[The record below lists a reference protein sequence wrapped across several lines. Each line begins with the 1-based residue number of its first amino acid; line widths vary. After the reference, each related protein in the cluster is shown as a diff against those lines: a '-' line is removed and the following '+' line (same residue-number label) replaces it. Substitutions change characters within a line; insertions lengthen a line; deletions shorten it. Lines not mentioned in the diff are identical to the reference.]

1 MNISSPFSSL
11 KHRNFRLY
19 FLGMCASTLGIWIQ
33 NTALP
38 WLAYSLTGSPWL
50 LGLVSALQF
59 TPALLFSL
67 FAGALTDRLN
77 KKRLL
82 LFTQAASLAVTLF
95 LAFWVATGRIQ
106 YWQLLLATGA
116 LGLINS
122 LDMPARQAFLQE
134 LVEGEAVLN
143 AVSLNAAL
151 FNLSRALGPALAG
164 VIMRFWSLWACFF
177 VNSLSFGAVL
187 LCLFFIHPKAGVS
200 IENAKRGIFSGTAEG
215 LKFIAADR
223 GLLIPLLITGVV
235 SSFGSNHSVLAPV
248 LAAETLKLDEGGY
261 GLFLSFLGL
270 GAFLGAMLTAVLKET
285 KNWLLYGFPLLCAL
299 SLIFSGS
306 VSAYTSAAV
315 SFALT
320 GFFFT
325 AFQSGA
331 NARLQLTADR
341 AFLGRVMSAY
351 TLAYAGTLPLGSLF
365 AGKISEG
372 LGARAGFLACGG
384 AILALLL
391 PLYFWL
397 WRQKRTKG
405 AF

>member
-1 MNISSPFSSL
+1 MNMNSPFSSL

-67 FAGALTDRLN
+67 FAGAVTDRLN

-82 LFTQAASLAVTLF
+82 LFTQAASLAVTLL
-95 LAFWVATGRIQ
+95 LAFWVATDRVQ

-151 FNLSRALGPALAG
+151 FNLARALGPALAG
-164 VIMRFWSLWACFF
+164 LIMRFWGLSACFF
-177 VNSLSFGAVL
+177 TNSLSFAAVL
-187 LCLFFIHPKAGVS
+187 LCLFFIRPKEKAPD
-200 IENAKRGIFSGTAEG
+200 KKPKQGIWPGTVEG
-215 LKFIAADR
+215 LKFIAADK
-223 GLLIPLLITGVV
+223 GLLIPLLITAVV

-248 LAAETLKLDEGGY
+248 FAAETLKLDEGGY

-285 KNWLLYGFPLLCAL
+285 RNWLLYGFPLLCAF

-306 VSAYTSAAV
+306 ISTYAPAAV

-331 NARLQLTADR
+331 NARLQLSADK

-351 TLAYAGTLPLGSLF
+351 TLAYAGTLPLGNLF

-391 PLYFWL
+391 PLYFWV
-397 WRQKRTKG
+397 WKKMR
-405 AF
+405 A